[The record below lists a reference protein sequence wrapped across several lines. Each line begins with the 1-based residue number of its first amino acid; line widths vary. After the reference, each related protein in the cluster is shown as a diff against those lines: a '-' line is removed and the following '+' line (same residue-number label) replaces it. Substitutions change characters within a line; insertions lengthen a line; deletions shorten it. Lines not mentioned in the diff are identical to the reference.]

1 MEIASAKA
9 IAFERF
15 MQLALYCP
23 DYGYYE
29 KEEDRIGRAGDF
41 HTSVSVGRVFG
52 ELLAARFAAWLDGL
66 EPQAQ
71 GKPLVLLEAG
81 AHRGRL
87 AADILGFYQKTH
99 PRLLEQLE
107 YWIVD
112 PSPARRQWQTELLKP
127 FGPRVRWFEDWPATA
142 FKGVVFSNELL
153 DAMPVRRLGW
163 DAAQKAWFEFGVGF
177 KDERFVWT
185 RLPGYVP
192 APFDLPESLLS
203 ILPDGFATEISPAA
217 EQWWGR
223 AARSLESGWL
233 VTCDYGLDTLDFFT
247 PERRDGTLRSYFEHR
262 MVTDV
267 LDQPG
272 LQDIT
277 AQVNFTR
284 LREAGERAGLT
295 TCFDASQEQFLV
307 EILKDIETGALAF
320 QNWTPQRIRELKTL
334 THPQHFG
341 RSFRV
346 LAQKR

>member
-1 MEIASAKA
+1 MEMANAKA

-23 DYGYYE
+23 EYGYYE
-29 KEEDRIGRAGDF
+29 KEEDRIGRGGDF
-41 HTSVSVGRVFG
+41 HTSVSVGPVFG
-52 ELLAARFAAWLDGL
+52 ELLAARFGAWLSGL
-66 EPQAQ
+66 KPEAE
-71 GKPLVLLEAG
+71 GKPLVLLETG
-81 AHRGRL
+81 AHRGHL
-87 AADILGFYQKTH
+87 AADILGFFQAHH
-99 PRLLEQLE
+99 PCLFERLE

-112 PSPARRQWQTELLKP
+112 PSPARRRWQAEVLKS
-127 FGPRVRWFEDWPATA
+127 FAPRVRWFEDWPATP
-142 FKGVVFSNELL
+142 FSGVVFSNELL

-177 KDERFVWT
+177 ENGRFVWT
-185 RLPGYVP
+185 RLPGHVP
-192 APFDLPESLLS
+192 APVDLPEPVLN

-217 EQWWGR
+217 EQWWHR
-223 AARSLESGWL
+223 AARCLESGWL
-233 VTCDYGLDTLDFFT
+233 ATCDYGLNALEFFT
-247 PERRDGTLRSYFEHR
+247 PERRDGTLRSYFQHR

-272 LQDIT
+272 RQDIT

-284 LREAGERAGLT
+284 LREAGERAGLRT
-295 TCFDASQEQFLV
+295 FFDGSQEQFLV
-307 EILKDIETGALAF
+307 EILQETETGTLAF
-320 QNWTPQRIRELKTL
+320 KRWTPQRIRELKTL